1 MIRTRQNTMVAL
13 AVTALATAGAMTV
26 FHGSQVQAQGG
37 SPGEMRGGRA
47 MGGDRA
53 MGSREM
59 NGDRFVQMFEQ
70 ATKKKLTASQK
81 SQLKAAVEK
90 RNRAMRAAQQEF
102 QKSVTKITGVS
113 SDQMRA
119 AMRRNR
125 PNGPGGN
132 R

>member
-1 MIRTRQNTMVAL
+1 MIRTPQNTMVAL

-37 SPGEMRGGRA
+37 PPGEMRGGRA
-47 MGGDRA
+47 MGG
-53 MGSREM
+53 REM